1 MGHLPSRFSNIV
13 QGNVDL
19 FGRPFRQL
27 AKANL
32 VRVKNHI
39 GSDVSLDRQLNL
51 RKTRFVERHGDRRTT
66 RSGVGGGIEYGQN
79 ATALAWLNRLGQN
92 ARCGAPAGR
101 AYTPNVD
108 RGRIRIL
115 KVKSMLGLGRTRD
128 GSEIMAPL
136 FECGLKLLP

>member
-13 QGNVDL
+13 QSHIDL
-19 FGRPFRQL
+19 FGCPFRQL

-32 VRVKNHI
+32 VGVKNHI
-39 GSDVSLDRQLNL
+39 GSDVSFDRQLNL

-66 RSGVGGGIEYGQN
+66 RPGVGGCIEYGQD
-79 ATALAWLNRLGQN
+79 ATALAWLNCLSQN
-92 ARCGAPAGR
+92 ARRSTPAGR
-101 AYTPNVD
+101 ADTPNVD
-108 RGRIRIL
+108 RGRIRVL
-115 KVKSMLGLGRTRD
+115 EVKTMLGLGRTRD